1 MGRDASARDRADAA
15 CIVGIR
21 AARHPDDARPGGGDP
36 REQGVPQRHVLDQL
50 PRGKAACCGGCP
62 VSYVVPGDRGSIT
75 VTASTLNELVVRA
88 AESVDGAE
96 VRRGRRRLDIDV
108 ADGHAHVRLE
118 LSARYGV
125 VLPQLAREVQQRVT
139 DALTT
144 MCGVE
149 VDAVDVSV
157 EAVE

>member
-1 MGRDASARDRADAA
+1 M
-15 CIVGIR
+15 
-21 AARHPDDARPGGGDP
+21 
-36 REQGVPQRHVLDQL
+36 
-50 PRGKAACCGGCP
+50 
-62 VSYVVPGDRGSIT
+62 SYVVPGDRGSIS
-75 VTASTLNELVVRA
+75 VSASALNELVVRA
-88 AESVDGAE
+88 AESVGGAE

-108 ADGHAHVRLE
+108 ADGHASVRLE

-125 VLPQLAREVQQRVT
+125 VLPALARQVQERVA
-139 DALTT
+139 DALAA

>member
-1 MGRDASARDRADAA
+1 
-15 CIVGIR
+15 
-21 AARHPDDARPGGGDP
+21 
-36 REQGVPQRHVLDQL
+36 
-50 PRGKAACCGGCP
+50 
-62 VSYVVPGDRGSIT
+62 VSYVIPGERGSVT
-75 VTASTLNELVVRA
+75 VTPAAMTQLVVEA
-88 AESVDGAE
+88 AESVGGAA
-96 VRRGRRRLDIDV
+96 VRRGRRRLEIEV

-125 VLPQLAREVQQRVT
+125 VLPRLARTVQERVT
-139 DALTT
+139 DALTR